1 MFKGTKNYI
10 RMTTAPTASEA
21 ASKLISS
28 DLKEIG
34 DATMKLADHVMKLGV
49 TGGFINTSLQCF
61 ACFVVI
67 YLLLL
72 VRTNWRTNI
81 SSVLLLPYIL
91 LTYPSWL
98 FENLHFAA
106 RYVRSGW
113 IGVLMCLSIGCYLL
127 QEHIRASGG
136 FRNAFTKSNGIS
148 NSIGIFLLF
157 FFPVWVLIGLL

>member
-72 VRTNWRTNI
+72 DRTNWRTNI

-91 LTYPSWL
+91 LTYPNWL

-113 IGVLMCLSIGCYLL
+113 IGVLMCLSIGFYLL

-148 NSIGIFLLF
+148 NSMGIFLLF